1 MPADDTTVEFATYPN
16 EMEAQM
22 VAQLLRE
29 NGVGAYVKPLGFG
42 YGGVGMIQFIPHQVL
57 VYEHNLARAQE
68 ILDAEADSDD
78 DAPAQRH
85 GGV

>member
-1 MPADDTTVEFATYPN
+1 MPADNATTELVTYPN

-22 VAQLLRE
+22 AAQLLRE

-57 VYEHNLARAQE
+57 VYRRNVDAARE
-68 ILDAEADSDD
+68 ILGVDADVDAD
-78 DAPAQRH
+78 DACA
-85 GGV
+85 GE

>member
-57 VYEHNLARAQE
+57 VYEHNVARAQE

-78 DAPAQRH
+78 DAPA
-85 GGV
+85 